1 MPLVNELENIEQK
14 LSDLIMKTCKK
25 DISAS
30 AESSNVVCHEDKSEP
45 VEPEA
50 KNKELVVVDRIDR

>member
-25 DISAS
+25 DTSAS
-30 AESSNVVCHEDKSEP
+30 ESSIVVCHEDKSEP